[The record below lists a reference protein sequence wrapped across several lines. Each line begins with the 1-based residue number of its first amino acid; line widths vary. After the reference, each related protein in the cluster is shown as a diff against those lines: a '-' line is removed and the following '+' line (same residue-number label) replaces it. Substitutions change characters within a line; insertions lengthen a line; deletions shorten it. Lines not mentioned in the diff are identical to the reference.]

1 MRDRDSLILESL
13 YTFIL
18 EGKKETIDYL
28 QKNGA
33 DQDTITFFTKQDN
46 KGKPIFP
53 TDHAVVLYNW
63 IKDNPIKL
71 DDVEKDYMD
80 FRKYFPNKNLKDFR
94 DYMDFSEQVH
104 AKAGE
109 KSFAERNKEESGD
122 IDVHGVDKEN
132 VIADDE
138 DVLILRGDDEHK
150 CVKYGKGYSFCISR
164 PYGGNMYGNYRLT
177 KESTFYFVYFKKIP
191 KENPKHIM
199 VLDRTKDGW
208 EWTFGENS
216 TKVIEG
222 GWDEVVET
230 FPELEKYEDAFINK
244 ELTDEERQY
253 QQKLAGFS
261 RNPRKENFEKFSYK
275 EKADVLKFG
284 MKIPEDLF
292 DSLDK
297 FLRNEYISVGPNIH
311 LDTFNK
317 LNDKEKER
325 YIKVRKTILNQQG
338 FKTKIDFEILKT
350 LKETDAPIFYNA
362 HESGDNPLTMEVNLP
377 LLEKCGY
384 INCDY
389 AIKINMPELR
399 EFKSI
404 TFDGKEINLPK
415 LEKGEILNLRRA
427 EEINLPNLK
436 KCITIDFYA
445 AKKINLP
452 ELKECFGSFN
462 AKNALKINLPKL
474 EICGEADFDSVK
486 LINLPLLQKIG
497 YDEILERIKNNDQNH
512 YFTYSL
518 NAQKAK
524 EINVPRLKESGNF
537 YTPNVGKII
546 IPKHLKNRLLGLNPN
561 ISNIIHPEDN
571 QVNESRTPK
580 FKEFVANKYF

>member
-13 YTFIL
+13 YSFIL

-28 QKNGA
+28 QKNDA
-33 DQDTITFFTKQDN
+33 DQDTITFFTRQDN
-46 KGKPIFP
+46 KGKPLFP

-63 IKDNPIKL
+63 IKDNPVKL
-71 DDVEKDYMD
+71 DDIEKDYMD

-164 PYGGNMYGNYRLT
+164 PYGGNMYGNYRLS

-199 VLDRTKDGW
+199 VLDRTRDGW

-216 TKVIEG
+216 TQVIEG
-222 GWDEVVET
+222 GWDEVVES
-230 FPELEKYEDAFINK
+230 FPELEKYEDDFINK
-244 ELTDEERQY
+244 ELTDEEKEY
-253 QQKLAGFS
+253 QKKLAKFVDD
-261 RNPRKENFEKFSYK
+261 PRKEKFEEFSYK

-297 FLRNEYISVGPNIH
+297 FLRNEYISVGPNID
-311 LDTFNK
+311 LYTFNK

-325 YIKVRKTILNQQG
+325 YIKVRKTIINQQEPE
-338 FKTKIDFEILKT
+338 TSLDVEIVKNDPKLYEKYIKPEENDYNQFIKRYGDLEHYDDESLSLNLKYFPLNLPQLQT
-350 LKETDAPIFYNA
+350 
-362 HESGDNPLTMEVNLP
+362 SGDIDAYNV
-377 LLEKCGY
+377 
-384 INCDY
+384 
-389 AIKINMPELR
+389 
-399 EFKSI
+399 
-404 TFDGKEINLPK
+404 KEINLPK
-415 LEKGEILNLRRA
+415 LQKSGY
-427 EEINLPNLK
+427 
-436 KCITIDFYA
+436 ITAFSA
-445 AKKINLP
+445 TKINLP
-452 ELKECFGSFN
+452 QLQISGGITANNATELKLPQLREGRHIEANNVTELNLPQLQTSDDIVAFEATQLNLPQLQTSRHIRADKATVINLPQLRECGHIIAYS
-462 AKNALKINLPKL
+462 ATKINLPQ
-474 EICGEADFDSVK
+474 
-486 LINLPLLQKIG
+486 LQISG
-497 YDEILERIKNNDQNH
+497 GIDA
-512 YFTYSL
+512 SS
-518 NAQKAK
+518 AK
-524 EINVPRLKESGNF
+524 
-537 YTPNVGKII
+537 KII
-546 IPKHLKNRLLGLNPN
+546 IPKKFVSMLRYVPKDCQ
-561 ISNIIHPEDN
+561 IIHPEDN

>member
-13 YTFIL
+13 YSFIL

-28 QKNGA
+28 QKNDA
-33 DQDTITFFTKQDN
+33 DQDTIAFFTRQDN
-46 KGKPIFP
+46 KGKPSFP
-53 TDHAVVLYNW
+53 TDHAVVLFNW
-63 IKDNPIKL
+63 IKNNPVKL
-71 DDVEKDYMD
+71 EDVERDYND

-104 AKAGE
+104 AKSGE
-109 KSFAERNKEESGD
+109 KSFAQRNKEESGD

-164 PYGGNMYGNYRLT
+164 PYGGNMYGNYRLS
-177 KESTFYFVYFKKIP
+177 KESTFYFVYFKKVP

-222 GWDEVVET
+222 GWDEVIET

-244 ELTDEERQY
+244 PLTDEERDY
-253 QQKLAGFS
+253 QRKLSGFA
-261 RNPRKENFEKFSYK
+261 RNPRKEKFEQFSYK

-284 MKIPEDLF
+284 MEIPEDLF

-297 FLRNEYISVGPNIH
+297 FLRNEYISVGPNMD
-311 LDTFNK
+311 LDIFNK

-325 YIKVRKTILNQQG
+325 YIKVRKTIINQRG

-350 LKETDAPIFYNA
+350 LKETDAPIYYSA
-362 HESGDNPLTMEVNLP
+362 RESGDNPLTMEVNLP

-404 TFDGKEINLPK
+404 TFNGREMNLPK
-415 LEKGEILNLRRA
+415 LEKGEILRLMHMM
-427 EEINLPNLK
+427 EIDLLNLK
-436 KCITIDFYA
+436 KCAILDFYG

-452 ELKECFGSFN
+452 ELQECVGGMN
-462 AKNALKINLPKL
+462 APNAIEINLPQ
-474 EICGEADFDSVK
+474 
-486 LINLPLLQKIG
+486 LQKIHDIRADNAKKLNIPQLQECG
-497 YDEILERIKNNDQNH
+497 DIEAYEVIGVLNLPQLQKSGFISANHVLE
-512 YFTYSL
+512 L
-518 NAQKAK
+518 NLPRLQESG
-524 EINVPRLKESGNF
+524 EINANLAK
-537 YTPNVGKII
+537 KII
-546 IPKHLKNRLLGLNPN
+546 IRKHLLRNLILH
-561 ISNIIHPEDN
+561 SQDTQIIHPEDN